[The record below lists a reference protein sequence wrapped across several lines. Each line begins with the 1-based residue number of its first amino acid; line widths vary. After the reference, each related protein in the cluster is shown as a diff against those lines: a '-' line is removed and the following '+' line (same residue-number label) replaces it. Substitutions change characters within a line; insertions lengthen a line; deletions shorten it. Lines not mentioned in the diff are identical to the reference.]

1 MRNLL
6 LRVSVVASVAVAL
19 VVGSAVSAFA
29 QTTTTAPA
37 DPVDSAFSTGQT
49 SISGYIASGI
59 GVIVAVLLLGLG
71 VGLLVKYLRKAVR
84 AA

>member
-1 MRNLL
+1 MNQLKNASIKLYVTLL
-6 LRVSVVASVAVAL
+6 GAVAMVLASAGVASADAVTD
-19 VVGSAVSAFA
+19 AF
-29 QTTTTAPA
+29 
-37 DPVDSAFSTGQT
+37 DDGQT
-49 SISGYIASGI
+49 SITGYIASGI

>member
-1 MRNLL
+1 MKDLS
-6 LRVSVVASVAVAL
+6 LRTSVKVLSAVAF
-19 VVGSAVSAFA
+19 VVGFVSMATPAFA
-29 QTTTTAPA
+29 T
-37 DPVDSAFSTGQT
+37 DPVDDAFTAGQT
-49 SISGYIASGI
+49 SITGYIASGI